1 MSFSYSFYFSIQKF
15 KIVSF
20 NISLL
25 CFVEN
30 IISVSVLK
38 GMALYYGIWNE
49 KILILKSLKF
59 THTCLNIN
67 LIKSLLFVIYI
78 GVILLNQ

>member
-1 MSFSYSFYFSIQKF
+1 MSFSYSFYFSTQKF

-20 NISLL
+20 NISFL

-38 GMALYYGIWNE
+38 EMALYYGIWNE

-67 LIKSLLFVIYI
+67 LIKSLLFEIYI